1 MNEENPISYYS
12 VIPATVR
19 YDNRLKPAEKLIY
32 GEITS
37 LTNRMGYCFAKN
49 KYFSNLYNVNPH
61 TVSQWI
67 SHLEKLGYIYV
78 ELIKS
83 ETKEIKERR
92 IYIKD
97 TPYVQKNTYP
107 YVYKSTYPMYKNIQD
122 NNIKYNIDELFIL
135 IINNSKEI
143 PKKFYIL
150 LEQLEFLYTEEILSI
165 MQPEKIK
172 MLKDIIFVLFDLYNS
187 NFSKLLSKVKR
198 ETLLKLYL
206 LAQEHLPNDLLNYYK
221 KSIINKYADN
231 STWKGDN
238 LC

>member
-231 STWKGDN
+231 ST
-238 LC
+238 

>member
-135 IINNSKEI
+135 IINNSEKI
-143 PKKFYIL
+143 PKKFYII
-150 LEQLEFLYTEEILSI
+150 LEKLEFLYTKDILSI
-165 MQPEKIK
+165 MQSNKIQ
-172 MLKDIIFVLFDLYNS
+172 MLKDIIYVLFDLYNS
-187 NFSKLLSKVKR
+187 NFRYLLSKVKR
-198 ETLLKLYL
+198 ESLLNLYI
-206 LAQEHLPNDLLNYYK
+206 LAQEHLPDDLLNYYK
-221 KSIINKYADN
+221 RSIINKYTNN
-231 STWKGDN
+231 ST
-238 LC
+238 

>member
-107 YVYKSTYPMYKNIQD
+107 YVYKSTYPMYKNIQE

-143 PKKFYIL
+143 PKNFYIL

-187 NFSKLLSKVKR
+187 NFSNLLSKVKR

-231 STWKGDN
+231 ST
-238 LC
+238 

>member
-107 YVYKSTYPMYKNIQD
+107 YVYKSTYPMYKNIQE

-143 PKKFYIL
+143 PKKFYNL

-231 STWKGDN
+231 ST
-238 LC
+238 

>member
-107 YVYKSTYPMYKNIQD
+107 YVYKSTYPMYKNIQE

-143 PKKFYIL
+143 PKNFYIL
-150 LEQLEFLYTEEILSI
+150 LKQLEFLYTEEILSI

-187 NFSKLLSKVKR
+187 NFSNLLSKVKR

-221 KSIINKYADN
+221 
-231 STWKGDN
+231 
-238 LC
+238 

>member
-107 YVYKSTYPMYKNIQD
+107 YVYKSTYPMYKNIQE

-143 PKKFYIL
+143 PKNFYIL
-150 LEQLEFLYTEEILSI
+150 LKQLEFLYTEEILSI

-187 NFSKLLSKVKR
+187 NFSNLLSKVKR

-231 STWKGDN
+231 ST
-238 LC
+238 

>member
-107 YVYKSTYPMYKNIQD
+107 MYKNIQE

-143 PKKFYIL
+143 PKNFYIL

-231 STWKGDN
+231 RTWKGDN